1 MLLLFDFG
9 KFKLDR
15 STEVMEICPIFLSSE
30 QIPFSISYSTCLIL
44 ININI
49 PVFKIN
55 TKKKRDQLCPVCK
68 VRFSAKPAPV
78 PFADQ

>member
-9 KFKLDR
+9 KFKFDR
-15 STEVMEICPIFLSSE
+15 STEVMEICPIFLSTE
-30 QIPFSISYSTCLIL
+30 QIHFSISYSTCLIL

-55 TKKKRDQLCPVCK
+55 TKKKDQLCPVCK
-68 VRFSAKPAPV
+68 VQFSAKPAPV